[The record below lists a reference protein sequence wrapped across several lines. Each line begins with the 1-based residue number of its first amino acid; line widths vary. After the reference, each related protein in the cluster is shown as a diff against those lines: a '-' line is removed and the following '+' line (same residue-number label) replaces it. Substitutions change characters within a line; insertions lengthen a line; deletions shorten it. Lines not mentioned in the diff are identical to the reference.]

1 MKIINGKSE
10 IEHSTERIIEA
21 IKAEHAKENRTE
33 SFFHKIKNNKILS
46 IIIIFGIIV
55 IGVGTFTDSLDKIF
69 IPLKK
74 AYRIFINEK
83 KTIQMNATHNKNLEL
98 PIISSWE
105 PSNNLMTYTLI
116 GKNFGK
122 TPGKI
127 SLLLKVSHPPDS
139 MNSES
144 YETEEV
150 IRFQS
155 SDIKKWTDSMVV
167 CQKEKILD
175 SIGQGVIVDVDFY
188 LERPDSKYS
197 YTSKWNPNIS
207 P

>member
-21 IKAEHAKENRTE
+21 IKAGHAKENRTE

-46 IIIIFGIIV
+46 IIIIFGIVV

-69 IPLKK
+69 TPLKK
-74 AYRIFINEK
+74 SYRTFINEK
-83 KTIQMNATHNKNLEL
+83 KTTPLDTTHNKNLEL
-98 PIISSWE
+98 PFISSWE
-105 PSNNLMTYTLI
+105 PSNNLKTYTII

-122 TPGKI
+122 TTGKI

-139 MNSES
+139 MNSEI

-167 CQKEKILD
+167 CEKENIWD
-175 SIGQGVIVDVDFY
+175 SIGQGVIVDADFY
-188 LERPDSKYS
+188 LERPDSKHF
-197 YTSKWNPNIS
+197 YTSKWNSNIS